1 MCQVSKYW
9 REILNNEYIWK
20 KKALLYGFK
29 PEDSQDISNVGE
41 EVSGL
46 TSFCGIGTYLKIV
59 MRRKMNYRR
68 GKYRRR
74 YVPSLYENIYEETES
89 YSSCMDMNGDFIV
102 FGSENVSVL
111 L

>member
-1 MCQVSKYW
+1 
-9 REILNNEYIWK
+9 
-20 KKALLYGFK
+20 
-29 PEDSQDISNVGE
+29 
-41 EVSGL
+41 
-46 TSFCGIGTYLKIV
+46 

-102 FGSENVSVL
+102 FGSENGSVL
-111 L
+111 LWKLKKSTGKDFVKKIKIR